1 MKAGALWNME
11 TVVCEKVK
19 VSHNLV
25 AIGAVGLEA
34 HCIMSRAYEKQSPSL
49 SFCCFIVPWFEIG
62 TH

>member
-49 SFCCFIVPWFEIG
+49 SFCCFIVP
-62 TH
+62 